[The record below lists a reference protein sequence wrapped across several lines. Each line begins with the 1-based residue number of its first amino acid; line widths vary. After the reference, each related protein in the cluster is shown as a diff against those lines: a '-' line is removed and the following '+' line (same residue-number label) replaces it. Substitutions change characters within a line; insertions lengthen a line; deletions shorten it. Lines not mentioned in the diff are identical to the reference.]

1 MTHLTGLD
9 RFLLVVI
16 ILLLGVIAIQN
27 SRVTVPGPAWAQ
39 SGAPDGFPIRIANA
53 EEISGGV
60 AAFPV
65 DTQGRFVVVDGA
77 ARRLMF
83 CEVVWAGPDAAL
95 SVRNVKDF

>member
-1 MTHLTGLD
+1 MTRLTGLD
-9 RFLLVVI
+9 RLLLVCI
-16 ILLLGVIAIQN
+16 ILLLGVIALQN

-39 SGAPDGFPIRIANA
+39 SQAPDGFPIRIANA

-65 DTQGRFVVVDGA
+65 DNQGRFVVVDGA

-83 CEVVWAGPDAAL
+83 CEVVWTGADAAL